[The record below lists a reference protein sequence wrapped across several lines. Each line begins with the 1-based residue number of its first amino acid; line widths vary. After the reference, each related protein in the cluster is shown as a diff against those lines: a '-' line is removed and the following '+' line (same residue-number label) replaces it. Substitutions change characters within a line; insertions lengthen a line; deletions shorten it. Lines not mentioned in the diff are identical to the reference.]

1 MAISSALGSSA
12 LLPAGLGFRNVLI
25 NGDFKV
31 WQRGTST
38 AFTASASTSFLADR
52 WSGYRGVAG
61 STQSRVSSGLS
72 GFQYALRMQ
81 RDSGNTS
88 TSRIYIGQSFETS
101 TIATFA
107 GKRMALS
114 FYARAGSNF
123 SAASSLFRV
132 MVFSGTGTE
141 CNVIHVTPTSVTTD
155 LDTTFT
161 LTTSWQL
168 FTAYY
173 NVPSGVTQHG
183 IQLDFTPVGTASTN
197 DYVDITGVQLEQ
209 NRQPTPFEQRPIGV
223 ELALCQRYYWKTYP
237 QSDAPGTN
245 YTGTAITS
253 TNSVIHLIGL
263 DERWSGFLVTPVTMR
278 TAPSIAV
285 YSVSGQVG
293 YNSYAGGQGST
304 TYTNATCTTYSAY
317 AGISYTMTE
326 TGAGTGW
333 YAAAHF
339 VASAEL

>member
-1 MAISSALGSSA
+1 MAISSVLGSSA

-38 AFTASASTSFLADR
+38 AFTATASTSFLADR

-88 TSRIYIGQSFETS
+88 TNRIYIGQSFETS

-123 SAASSLFRV
+123 SASSSLFRV

-141 CNVIHVTPTSVTTD
+141 CNVVHVAPTSITTD

-168 FTAYY
+168 FTVSYD
-173 NVPSGVTQHG
+173 VPSGVTQHG
-183 IQLDFTPVGTASTN
+183 IQLDFTPVGTAGAA

-209 NRQPTPFEQRPIGV
+209 NNQPTPFEQRPIGV
-223 ELALCQRYYWKTYP
+223 ELALCQRYFHKTL
-237 QSDAPGTN
+237 DNG
-245 YTGTAITS
+245 S
-253 TNSVIHLIGL
+253 TNEGVSLWGSATISTQAQI
-263 DERWSGFLVTPVTMR
+263 FLMPPVTMR
-278 TAPSIAV
+278 SQPTAISTALNIVDGQSVYAV
-285 YSVSGQVG
+285 T
-293 YNSYAGGQGST
+293 ST
-304 TYTNATCTTYSAY
+304 TVRTDVSSKNAVLIAFNVASGLTQFRPYY
-317 AGISYTMTE
+317 ARAQDGSSGFISL
-326 TGAGTGW
+326 
-333 YAAAHF
+333 
-339 VASAEL
+339 SAEL

>member
-1 MAISSALGSSA
+1 MAISSGLGSSA
-12 LLPAGLGFRNVLI
+12 LLPAGLGFRNVII

-38 AFTASASTSFLADR
+38 AFTATASTSFLADR

-197 DYVDITGVQLEQ
+197 DYVEITGVQLEQ
-209 NRQPTPFEQRPIGV
+209 NLQPTPFEQRPIGV
-223 ELALCQRYYWKTYP
+223 ELALCQRYFYKAVFTAGSLAFATGYWAGANTFYW
-237 QSDAPGTN
+237 
-245 YTGTAITS
+245 TAA
-253 TNSVIHLIGL
+253 
-263 DERWSGFLVTPVTMR
+263 FPVTMR
-278 TAPSIAV
+278 RQPDIAQVSMMIDSAVGGGAIGAMTQKSTA
-285 YSVSGQVG
+285 
-293 YNSYAGGQGST
+293 
-304 TYTNATCTTYSAY
+304 YTFGAY
-317 AGISYTMTE
+317 AGPTVSGT
-326 TGAGTGW
+326 TGQGAILQSTSNTSSIQ
-333 YAAAHF
+333 AD
-339 VASAEL
+339 AEL

>member
-38 AFTASASTSFLADR
+38 AFTATASTSFLADR

-61 STQSRVSSGLS
+61 STQSRVSSGLT

-123 SAASSLFRV
+123 SATSSLFRV

-141 CNVIHVTPTSVTTD
+141 CNVVHVAPTSITTD

-161 LTTSWQL
+161 LSTSWQL

-209 NRQPTPFEQRPIGV
+209 NYQPTPFEQRLIGT
-223 ELALCQRYYWKTYP
+223 ELALCQRYFIV
-237 QSDAPGTN
+237 QA
-245 YTGTAITS
+245 
-253 TNSVIHLIGL
+253 L
-263 DERWSGFLVTPVTMR
+263 
-278 TAPSIAV
+278 
-285 YSVSGQVG
+285 SVSGFAGFADSSTSFLGAGQFIVEMRSAPSLNPAPTAADFEVRRAG
-293 YNSYAGGQGST
+293 LVASGVTAISTNTTVSGCRITATTGATLTAGAGGIFTAAS
-304 TYTNATCTTYSAY
+304 
-317 AGISYTMTE
+317 
-326 TGAGTGW
+326 GTKYLYW
-333 YAAAHF
+333 
-339 VASAEL
+339 SSEL